1 MKNLIKIGCVLLI
14 ASCLL
19 HTAFAQTK
27 IDKKAARIAEINDL
41 VNSRNYIFKANYVN
55 PSRGGGKALTSDYD
69 LVVAKD
75 SIIAFLPYFGRAYLA
90 DYGST
95 DGGIK
100 FTWTHFDYKAT
111 SGKKGNHEILIIP
124 QNRNISNPKDVQ
136 SLRLSISQDGYA
148 SLQIIN
154 SNRDPIIFD
163 GTIEKRR
170 KLKND

>member
-1 MKNLIKIGCVLLI
+1 MKNSIKIGYALLI
-14 ASCLL
+14 ALCLL

-27 IDKKAARIAEINDL
+27 PNKKAARIVEVNDI
-41 VNSRNYIFKANYVN
+41 VTARNYVFKANYVN
-55 PSRGGGKALTSDYD
+55 PSRGGGRALTSDYD
-69 LVVAKD
+69 LIVAKD

-95 DGGIK
+95 DEGIK

-111 SGKKGNHEILIIP
+111 SGKKGNREILIIP
-124 QNRNISNPKDVQ
+124 QNKNISNPKDVQ
-136 SLRLSISQDGYA
+136 SLRLSISEDGYA